1 MATPDVT
8 WAEDF
13 FSGPCRI
20 PENMKP
26 KSYSSGT
33 TRTAPLSALVA
44 KAA

>member
-8 WAEDF
+8 WAEN
-13 FSGPCRI
+13 FSPAHAEFPI
-20 PENMKP
+20 MKR
-26 KSYSSGT
+26 KYYSSGT